1 MAQTDIPDFLL
12 CPLPAGNETEWLLV
26 DSGAGLH
33 ACPKSFGNYAP
44 LEQTAKEIARTA
56 TGEPVDHYGVR
67 HFAFQFPD
75 GRKGVV
81 RMNVMG
87 VGRPARIRGD

>member
-1 MAQTDIPDFLL
+1 M
-12 CPLPAGNETEWLLV
+12 
-26 DSGAGLH
+26 DSGAGLN
-33 ACPKSFGNYAP
+33 AYPKSFGDPPP

-67 HFAFQFPD
+67 HLAFQFPD

-87 VGRPARIRGD
+87 VSRPVLSVSSLNDPGTR